1 MRIETLIKLRSD
13 INNINYLRENS
24 YWYKYLNRS
33 DSYFKEFEDEMKERY
48 KITPEERLKKMKDA
62 VESVSKIIDILN

>member
-33 DSYFKEFEDEMKERY
+33 DSYFKEFEEEMKERY

-62 VESVSKIIDILN
+62 IESVSKIIDILN

>member
-33 DSYFKEFEDEMKERY
+33 DSYFKEFEEEMKERY

>member
-33 DSYFKEFEDEMKERY
+33 DAYFKEFEEEMKERY